1 MRCFNI
7 PRRKGTKLFAHLQIL
22 SNFESR
28 ILNYE
33 VEKGKVQGKYWM
45 VIIRFILH
53 NTLTL
58 SHYNIKKR
66 VETTKIALKVS
77 LSAIFFCV
85 CAFFVV
91 PLSAILADYTPLN
104 DQTWIL

>member
-1 MRCFNI
+1 MRCFYI

-33 VEKGKVQGKYWM
+33 AEKGKVQGKYWM

-58 SHYNIKKR
+58 SHYNIKK
-66 VETTKIALKVS
+66 ESKQLKS
-77 LSAIFFCV
+77 R
-85 CAFFVV
+85 
-91 PLSAILADYTPLN
+91 
-104 DQTWIL
+104 

>member
-1 MRCFNI
+1 MRCFYI

-45 VIIRFILH
+45 VIEWDWSGIEVVLR
-53 NTLTL
+53 
-58 SHYNIKKR
+58 KKAER
-66 VETTKIALKVS
+66 
-77 LSAIFFCV
+77 
-85 CAFFVV
+85 
-91 PLSAILADYTPLN
+91 
-104 DQTWIL
+104 

>member
-1 MRCFNI
+1 MRCFYI

-66 VETTKIALKVS
+66 VETTKIALKVHFQR
-77 LSAIFFCV
+77 FFFAYVHFLLYLCLP
-85 CAFFVV
+85 FWQ
-91 PLSAILADYTPLN
+91 ITHH
-104 DQTWIL
+104 

>member
-1 MRCFNI
+1 MRCFYI

-58 SHYNIKKR
+58 SHYNTKKR
-66 VETTKIALKVS
+66 VETTKIALKVHFPR
-77 LSAIFFCV
+77 FFFAYVHFLLYLCLP
-85 CAFFVV
+85 FWQ
-91 PLSAILADYTPLN
+91 ITHH
-104 DQTWIL
+104 